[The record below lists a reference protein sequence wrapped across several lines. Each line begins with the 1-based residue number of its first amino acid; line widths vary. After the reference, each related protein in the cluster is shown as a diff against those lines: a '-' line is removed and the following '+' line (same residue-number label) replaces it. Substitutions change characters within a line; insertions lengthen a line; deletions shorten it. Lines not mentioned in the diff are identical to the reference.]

1 MTTTAP
7 SEQEINERF
16 QELCADLNMDGN
28 ATDEAW
34 QSFLRI
40 SNTYTLEGDSLHWLA
55 CALYV
60 ACRTTSVPTVNK
72 GSFVEG
78 NCVSLT
84 RLLRS
89 CKLSLVQFFSKMKKW
104 ADMANLPKETRDK
117 VDRLERS
124 FNVSTVIFKKFE
136 PIFRDIFKDPFKDP
150 PRPTRSRKQRRLP
163 CTSSEVFSFCWSL
176 FIRVKGNF
184 PAISED
190 LVNSF
195 HLLLCCVD
203 LMYSNALLAEKKDIM
218 NPNFVGLPPAFGSKE
233 FLVPFEPPCII
244 ELLCNKHQGIP
255 VEAKGIKEHWWKPYI
270 QKLMEKKILKGK
282 LDCLMGLLDTQNFE
296 QNSKAIN
303 KEYEEHVLNVG
314 DFDERIFLGENANE
328 EIGTPAKPSLGITE
342 LAERM
347 REVKGNLQQ
356 HMKETKTL
364 LPSTPLTGR
373 KYLKE
378 KEAAYITPVTTATQ
392 SVSRLQAL
400 LAGRK
405 PVPSETLQEIF
416 KECNENPEQKILA
429 RVKEMGEAFCTF
441 YAMPSEDH
449 PGSHIE
455 FAKKRLSLGE
465 NLYYKALEDIMVLER
480 KRLPPK
486 TDFSNMLDL
495 EAFHRSLFAC
505 CLEIVIFSYNSQR
518 SFPWVLQIFNLQP
531 YYFYKVIELLIR
543 AEDSLSRDVVKHLNH
558 IEEQILE
565 NLAWKTESPLWNA
578 IKTSGLSVPSCEDVS
593 LPRPPNCSTVHPSQ
607 LVSSPL
613 AHPAVRRVTNNGKNP
628 QSPIGLSERFQS
640 PAPAAMTSA
649 RRRLFAASTSNTTPT
664 SGQIT
669 LAIPQQTV
677 NHVST
682 NDTTVINSNP
692 IMSPARNVTIILQ
705 QVQNDTLL
713 PTTQIIRSPI
723 THTNQTSC
731 IKTPVTSSGLVVTP
745 QTTQTIQVVTTS
757 SSSCSI
763 VRATPSETMNRPK
776 RAGSLGLF
784 FRKVYHLAGVR
795 LKELCDRLSVFD
807 DELKRKIWTCFEY
820 SLMQHIDLMRDR
832 HLDQLLMCAVYVICK
847 VTKEDRSFQ
856 EIMKYYRLQ
865 PQAASHVYRSVL
877 LVSKGSRKR
886 RHSGSSETSKDDS
899 GSNSPIPSEG
909 SKDEGN
915 NEKESKRT
923 EHLSTIRS
931 SSTLPI
937 PHPSSQPPTP
947 TKLAG
952 TGTHFEFEER
962 GDLINFYNKVY
973 VPKIQKFAY
982 KFSQT
987 NNGLESPP
995 LSPLP
1000 RLNANPQSPWR
1011 RVSNKHSV
1019 YIAPL
1024 TNTNFPPSPG
1034 KPLSCCFNKSPA
1046 KDFRAI
1052 NNFVK
1057 REKKVGKRILQED
1070 SDNENPPKHL
1080 CEELTLQKIQS
1091 IITDREGK
1099 DGSNGNNSMN
1109 NNGVANNGIAE

>member
-1 MTTTAP
+1 MGATTP
-7 SEQEINERF
+7 NEQEIRERF
-16 QELCADLNMDGN
+16 QELCADLNMDGS

-40 SNTYTLEGDSLHWLA
+40 SNTYTLEGESLHWLA

-60 ACRTTSVPTVNK
+60 ACRTCAVPTVIK

-89 CKLSLVQFFSKMKKW
+89 CKLSLVHFFSKMKKW
-104 ADMANLPKETRDK
+104 ADMANLPKDMRDK

-136 PIFRDIFKDPFKDP
+136 PIYRDIFKDPFKDP
-150 PRPTRSRKQRRLP
+150 PRPVRSRKQRRLP
-163 CTSSEVFSFCWSL
+163 CTSSEVFSFCWTL

-203 LMYSNALLAEKKDIM
+203 FMYSNALLAERKDLL
-218 NPNFVGLPPAFGSKE
+218 NPDFIGLPPNFGTKD
-233 FLVPFEPPCII
+233 FLVPFEPPCLI

-255 VEAKGIKEHWWKPYI
+255 AEAKGIKEHWWKPYI
-270 QKLMEKKILKGK
+270 KKLMEKKLLKGK
-282 LDCLMGLLDTQNFE
+282 IESLMGLLDTQNFE
-296 QNSKAIN
+296 LNSKAIN

-314 DFDERIFLGENANE
+314 DFDERIFLGDNANE
-328 EIGTPAKPSLGITE
+328 EIGTPAKQNYLQSRLSE
-342 LAERM
+342 LANKMANPEAR
-347 REVKGNLQQ
+347 GNLHQ
-356 HMKETKTL
+356 HMQETRTL

-373 KYLKE
+373 KYLKD
-378 KEAAYITPVTTATQ
+378 KESAYVTPVTTATQ

-405 PVPSETLQEIF
+405 AAPSEGLLNIF
-416 KECNENPEQKILA
+416 RECSINPEEKILA
-429 RVKEMGEAFCTF
+429 RVKEMGETFCTC

-455 FAKKRLSLGE
+455 FAKKRLTLGE
-465 NLYYKALEDIMVLER
+465 NLYFKALEDIMVLEQ

-495 EAFHRSLFAC
+495 DAFQRSLFAC

-531 YYFYKVIELLIR
+531 YLFYKVIELIIR
-543 AEDSLSRDVVKHLNH
+543 AEDGLSRDVVKHLNH

-565 NLAWKTESPLWNA
+565 SLAWKPESLLWSS
-578 IKTSGLSVPSCEDVS
+578 IESSGLNVPSCEDVS
-593 LPRPPNCSTVHPSQ
+593 LPRPPNTSMTLASQ

-613 AHPAVRRVTNNGKNP
+613 AHPSVRRVTSERKNA
-628 QSPIGLSERFQS
+628 QSPVGLSERFQS

-649 RRRLFAASTSNTTPT
+649 RRRLFPTTTASPAPLAPSQPPVNNVASTGET
-664 SGQIT
+664 
-669 LAIPQQTV
+669 
-677 NHVST
+677 
-682 NDTTVINSNP
+682 TTVVNNSHP
-692 IMSPARNVTIILQ
+692 ILTTGPGRNVTIILQ
-705 QVQNDTLL
+705 QVNNENGIAYL
-713 PTTQIIRSPI
+713 PAQITRSPAPQSCQPI
-723 THTNQTSC
+723 TAPVTANL
-731 IKTPVTSSGLVVTP
+731 KTPVSSTSLGTTP
-745 QTTQTIQVVTTS
+745 QTAANSNTFLKL
-757 SSSCSI
+757 
-763 VRATPSETMNRPK
+763 APSETMNKPK
-776 RAGSLGLF
+776 RVGSLALF

-795 LKELCDRLSVFD
+795 LKDLCDHLNILE
-807 DELKRKIWTCFEY
+807 DELRQKIWTCFEY
-820 SLMQHIDLMRDR
+820 SLMKHTDLMCDR

-856 EIMKYYRLQ
+856 EIMKHYRLQ
-865 PQAASHVYRSVL
+865 PQATSHIYRSVL
-877 LVSKGSRKR
+877 LVNKAHKKR
-886 RHSGSSETSKDDS
+886 RNSGSSD
-899 GSNSPIPSEG
+899 N
-909 SKDEGN
+909 SKDESGSSSPVPSEN
-915 NEKESKRT
+915 SKSDTTNDKEDKESKRT

-931 SSTLPI
+931 SSTLPG
-937 PHPSSQPPTP
+937 PQNTGSQPPTP
-947 TKLAG
+947 TKLSG
-952 TGTHFEFEER
+952 TGTSFEFEER

-973 VPKIQKFAY
+973 VPRIQKFAY

-987 NNGLESPP
+987 NNGIESPP

-1000 RLNANPQSPWR
+1000 RLNAHPSSPWR

-1024 TNTNFPPSPG
+1024 TANNVSFPPSP
-1034 KPLSCCFNKSPA
+1034 KPLSCCFNQSPG
-1046 KDFRAI
+1046 KDLRAI

-1057 REKKVGKRILQED
+1057 LGEKKAVKRIFQDATEAEVPPKLRCED
-1070 SDNENPPKHL
+1070 LAMRKIQNIMADRQCGNDNE
-1080 CEELTLQKIQS
+1080 E
-1091 IITDREGK
+1091 
-1099 DGSNGNNSMN
+1099 
-1109 NNGVANNGIAE
+1109 V

>member
-1 MTTTAP
+1 MNESSNTD
-7 SEQEINERF
+7 EQEAKERF
-16 QELCADLNMDGN
+16 QELCADLNMDEKTSN
-28 ATDEAW
+28 EAW
-34 QSFLRI
+34 QSYQRI
-40 SNTYTLEGDSLHWLA
+40 NNTYTLEGDSLHWLA

-60 ACRTTSVPTVNK
+60 ACRTCAVPTVIR
-72 GSFVEG
+72 GSYVEG

-104 ADMANLPKETRDK
+104 ADMANLPKEMRDK

-136 PIFRDIFKDPFKDP
+136 PIYCDIFKNPFKDP

-163 CTSSEVFSFCWSL
+163 CTSSEVFSFCWTL
-176 FIRVKGNF
+176 FVKVKANF

-203 LMYSNALLAEKKDIM
+203 LMYSNALLADKKDIL
-218 NPNFVGLPPAFGSKE
+218 NPNFSALPATFGSKDYI
-233 FLVPFEPPCII
+233 VPFDPPCII
-244 ELLCNKHQGIP
+244 EILCDKHQGIAS
-255 VEAKGIKEHWWKPYI
+255 EAKTIKEHWWKEYI
-270 QKLMEKKILKGK
+270 KKLVEKKVLKAK
-282 LDCLMGLLDTQNFE
+282 SETHMGLLDTAHFE
-296 QNSKAIN
+296 PNSKAIN
-303 KEYEEHVLNVG
+303 KEYEEYVLNVG

-328 EIGTPAKPSLGITE
+328 EIGTPAKQNYLHPGISDVF
-342 LAERM
+342 AERLREM
-347 REVKGNLQQ
+347 RGTLQQ
-356 HMKETKTL
+356 HMQETRTL

-378 KEAAYITPVTTATQ
+378 KDPTYITPVSTATQ
-392 SVSRLQAL
+392 SVSRLQTL

-405 PVPSETLQEIF
+405 PSPSETLLEIF
-416 KECNENPEQKILA
+416 RECNNNPETRISD
-429 RVKEMGEAFCTF
+429 RVKEMGETFCTC
-441 YAMPSEDH
+441 YAQPSEDH
-449 PGSHIE
+449 PGSHID
-455 FAKKRLSLGE
+455 FAKKRLSLAE
-465 NLYYKALEDIMVLER
+465 NLYYKALEDIMLMEQ

-495 EAFHRSLFAC
+495 DPFHRSLFAC

-543 AEDSLSRDVVKHLNH
+543 AEDGLSRDVVKHLNH

-565 NLAWKTESPLWNA
+565 SLAWKSESALWDA
-578 IKTSGLSVPSCEDVS
+578 IQDTRSSALNLPSCEDVS
-593 LPRPPNCSTVHPSQ
+593 LPRPPNSSQ

-613 AHPAVRRVTNNGKNP
+613 AHPAVRRVTCGQKNP

-640 PAPAAMTSA
+640 PAPAAMSSA
-649 RRRLFAASTSNTTPT
+649 RRKLFAATTSVPTSN
-664 SGQIT
+664 
-669 LAIPQQTV
+669 
-677 NHVST
+677 HVG
-682 NDTTVINSNP
+682 NDKSNSVTA
-692 IMSPARNVTIILQ
+692 ARNVTIILQ
-705 QVQNDTLL
+705 SVTDNAVTYLTRNPNHGITCVQALAGN
-713 PTTQIIRSPI
+713 S
-723 THTNQTSC
+723 
-731 IKTPVTSSGLVVTP
+731 TSSQSVQP
-745 QTTQTIQVVTTS
+745 K
-757 SSSCSI
+757 
-763 VRATPSETMNRPK
+763 TPSETMIKPK
-776 RAGSLGLF
+776 RTGSLALF

-795 LKELCDRLSVFD
+795 LKDLCDKLSIL
-807 DELKRKIWTCFEY
+807 DEELRRKIWTCFEY
-820 SLMQHIDLMRDR
+820 SIMQHTELMTDR

-856 EIMKYYRLQ
+856 EIMKHYRLQ

-877 LVSKGSRKR
+877 LANKSNKKR
-886 RHSGSSETSKDDS
+886 RTSGSSDNSKDES
-899 GSNSPIPSEG
+899 GSNSPVPSEN
-909 SKDEGN
+909 SKNDTSED
-915 NEKESKRT
+915 KESKRT

-931 SSTLPI
+931 SSTLPV
-937 PHPSSQPPTP
+937 PHPGSQPPTP

-962 GDLINFYNKVY
+962 GDLIKFYNKVY
-973 VPKIQKFAY
+973 VPRIQRFAY

-1000 RLNANPQSPWR
+1000 KLNAHPSSPWR
-1011 RVSNKHSV
+1011 RVSSKHPV

-1024 TNTNFPPSPG
+1024 ISTNFPPSPG
-1034 KPLSCCFNKSPA
+1034 KPPLSCCFNRSPA
-1046 KDFRAI
+1046 KELRAL

-1057 REKKVGKRILQED
+1057 MGEKQAVKRILQDDEAA
-1070 SDNENPPKHL
+1070 EEETPPKISREDL
-1080 CEELTLQKIQS
+1080 NLTLRKIQN
-1091 IITDREGK
+1091 IITDRQIVN
-1099 DGSNGNNSMN
+1099 SNGLT
-1109 NNGVANNGIAE
+1109 E